1 MKLSNLVQLAMIAA
15 LTKSIVLAVVHI
27 ALATKLLSSR
37 AKKHNLS
44 IINATKMTPTNDS
57 NYSSHIK
64 VVELL

>member
-1 MKLSNLVQLAMIAA
+1 MIAA
-15 LTKSIVLAVVHI
+15 LAKSIVLAVVHI

-37 AKKHNLS
+37 AIKHNL

-57 NYSSHIK
+57 NYSRHIK